1 MAESRFRSLSGE
13 RGVFMSMKI
22 DCIRVGMLETNCYLV
37 YLEDRKE
44 AILTD
49 PGDNAEFILK
59 CLEDRGVEVAAI
71 FLTHAHAD
79 HVMALPE
86 LRETIT
92 APIYA
97 HELDEPM
104 LLNGRMN
111 FTGEEYSIPLTDSD
125 VLLKGGEE
133 LEIGGMK
140 IEVLHTPGHTPGSIC
155 FYFPEEHVLLS
166 GDTMFYRSWGRTD
179 FPGGDANDMMDS
191 LANVL
196 LPLPPETVVYPGHDR
211 KTDIAS
217 ERQMHG
223 WRPNTDDTTI

>member
-1 MAESRFRSLSGE
+1 
-13 RGVFMSMKI
+13 MSMKI

-37 YLEDRKE
+37 YQEGKKE

-49 PGDNAEFILK
+49 PGDNAAFILK
-59 CLEDRGVEVAAI
+59 CLKERELEVAAI

-86 LRETIT
+86 LRKEIQ
-92 APIYA
+92 APVYA

-111 FTGEEYSIPLTDSD
+111 FTGESFSIPLTDSD
-125 VLLKGGEE
+125 VRLKGGEE
-133 LEIGGMK
+133 FEVAGFRVN
-140 IEVLHTPGHTPGSIC
+140 VLHTPGHTPGSVC
-155 FYFPEEHVLLS
+155 YYFPEEHVLLS

-179 FPGGDANDMMDS
+179 FPGGSPNDMMNS

-196 LPLPPETVVYPGHDR
+196 LPLPPETIVYPGHDR
-211 KTDIAS
+211 ATDIAS

-223 WRPNTDDTTI
+223 YKS